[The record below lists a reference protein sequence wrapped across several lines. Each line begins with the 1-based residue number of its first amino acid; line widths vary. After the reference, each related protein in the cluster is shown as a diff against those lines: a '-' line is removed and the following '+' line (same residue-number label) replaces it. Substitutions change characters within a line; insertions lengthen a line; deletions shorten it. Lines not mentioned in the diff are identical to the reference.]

1 MNESHGKNT
10 PLEQFKILS
19 DNGKKKQRKIDT
31 LTYNIPH
38 CLCYLIFTLFK
49 NQRKWLIH
57 HFL

>member
-38 CLCYLIFTLFK
+38 CLCYLIFTNSLK
-49 NQRKWLIH
+49 TEENG
-57 HFL
+57 